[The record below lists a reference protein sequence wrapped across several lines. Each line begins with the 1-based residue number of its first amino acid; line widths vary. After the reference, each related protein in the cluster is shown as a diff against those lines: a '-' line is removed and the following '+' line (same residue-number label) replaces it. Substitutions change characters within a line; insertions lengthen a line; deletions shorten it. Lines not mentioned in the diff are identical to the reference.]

1 MKIKVPISKIQFYG
15 FVGNV
20 NVHLG
25 LPWFCYRT
33 SFDASSL
40 NFRSKKQRFFSKND
54 FFDISINRPI
64 WPIFMK
70 KSQGKLCLPILTS
83 CRKYRPYL
91 SRQFSPNSIF
101 DITPPKTAI
110 FEKSI
115 FDVFVK
121 ISRLWV
127 KIRNFWVPKKTPD
140 PHLYTL
146 QI

>member
-1 MKIKVPISKIQFYG
+1 MGLQGMLMCTWDYLG
-15 FVGNV
+15 FAIGPV
-20 NVHLG
+20 LTP
-25 LPWFCYRT
+25 LA
-33 SFDASSL
+33 SIFDQKNSV
-40 NFRSKKQRFFSKND
+40 FFSKND

-70 KSQGKLCLPILTS
+70 KSQGKSCLPPLNPIPY
-83 CRKYRPYL
+83 YRPYL
-91 SRQFSPNSIF
+91 SHQFSPNTIF

-110 FEKSI
+110 LEKS
-115 FDVFVK
+115 VFYVLVK

>member
-1 MKIKVPISKIQFYG
+1 MGLQGMLMWTWDYRG
-15 FVGNV
+15 FAIGPV
-20 NVHLG
+20 LTP
-25 LPWFCYRT
+25 L
-33 SFDASSL
+33 ASIFVQKNSV
-40 NFRSKKQRFFSKND
+40 FFQKND
-54 FFDISINRPI
+54 FFDILINRPI

-70 KSQGKLCLPILTS
+70 KSQGKSCLPIFAS
-83 CRKYRPYL
+83 FRKYKPYL

-127 KIRNFWVPKKTPD
+127 KIRNFWVPKKTSD